1 MIKSYPKL
9 MNYRIYL
16 TAVFMLGLVSGMAQN
31 NIGVEYLAKFK
42 LMGTSIRAIE
52 IIDDNT
58 LWFAGSGGKYGRI
71 VNERLEIDSISHEGI
86 YPQFRSIAYN
96 GTFLFLLS
104 IENPALIYK
113 IDPSKPLGKPEV
125 VYKESHEKVFYDS
138 LTFFNK
144 DKGISMGDPTENCL
158 SIILTSDGGNNW
170 KKLDCEQLP
179 TIIEGEAAFAASNTN
194 IATFENNAWI
204 VTGGS
209 KARVFK
215 TTDYGESWNVVETP
229 MIQGGKMTGIF
240 STDFYDSKTGII
252 MGGDWENKNN
262 GKSSKAVTLN
272 GGQTWTL
279 VADDHPPG
287 YISCV
292 QFIPNGK
299 GEKVMAVSTEGMFLS
314 DDLAKT
320 WKKIEEKGYYS
331 LRFINEE
338 TAWLSAHEEIVK
350 IKLQ

>member
-1 MIKSYPKL
+1 

-16 TAVFMLGLVSGMAQN
+16 MPVFMLVMISSVAQN
-31 NIGVEYLAKFK
+31 NVDVEFLAKYK
-42 LMGTSIRAIE
+42 LTGTSIRAIE
-52 IIDDNT
+52 ITDDNT

-71 VNERLEIDSISHEGI
+71 INDQLEIDSISHEGR
-86 YPQFRSIAYN
+86 YPQFRSIAFN

-113 IDPSKPLGKPEV
+113 IDPSKPLGQHEV

-138 LTFFNK
+138 MTFFDKN
-144 DKGISMGDPTENCL
+144 KGIAMGDPTEDCL
-158 SIILTSDGGNNW
+158 SIILTKDGGNNW
-170 KKLDCEQLP
+170 KKIDCEQLP
-179 TIIEGEAAFAASNTN
+179 KIIDGEAAFAASNTN
-194 IATFENNAWI
+194 IKTFENNAWI

-215 TTDYGESWNVVETP
+215 TSDYGENWQVAPTP
-229 MIQGGKMTGIF
+229 MVQGGKMTGIF
-240 STDFYDSKTGII
+240 STDFYDAKTGII
-252 MGGDWENKNN
+252 MGGDWENKTS
-262 GKSSKAVTLN
+262 GKSSKAVTAD

-279 VADDHPPG
+279 VADDQLPG

-299 GEKVMAVSTEGMFLS
+299 GKRVMAVSTEGMYIS
-314 DDLAKT
+314 QDKAKT

-338 TAWLSAHEEIVK
+338 TAWLSTHEEIVK

>member
-1 MIKSYPKL
+1 MKKST
-9 MNYRIYL
+9 YL
-16 TAVFMLGLVSGMAQN
+16 SVLIIFILNSGIAQN
-31 NIGVEYLAKFK
+31 KVEVAILAKFQ
-42 LMGTSIRAIE
+42 LTNTSVRAIE
-52 IIDDNT
+52 VINEDS

-71 VNERLEIDSISHEGI
+71 INDELEIDSISHEGKF
-86 YPQFRSIAYN
+86 PQFRSIAYN
-96 GTFLFLLS
+96 GTNLFLLS

-113 IDPSKPLGKPEV
+113 IDPSAPLGEYEL

-138 LTFFNK
+138 LSFFDK
-144 DKGISMGDPTENCL
+144 DKGIAMGDPTDECL
-158 SIILTSDGGNNW
+158 SILLTNDGGHNW
-170 KKLDCEQLP
+170 AKVPCERLP
-179 TIIEGEAAFAASNTN
+179 QVVDGEAAFAASNTN
-194 IATFENNAWI
+194 IATFKNNAWI

-215 TTDYGESWNVVETP
+215 TNNFGENWSVVETP
-229 MIQGGKMTGIF
+229 IIQGGKMTGIF

-252 MGGDWENKNN
+252 MGGDWENKKS
-262 GKSSKAVTLN
+262 GKSSKAVTEN
-272 GGQTWTL
+272 GGESWTT
-279 VADDHPPG
+279 VADDELPG

-299 GEKVMAVSTEGMFLS
+299 GKKIMAVSTEGMYLS
-314 DDLAKT
+314 NDMART

-338 TAWLSAHEEIVK
+338 TAWLSTHEEIVK